1 MPTTKSAIK
10 RLKTSEKRR
19 QRNTAATSAMH
30 TQRRKVL
37 GAIAA
42 GNKTEAERGFPRL
55 VSLYDKAVKR
65 GILKLNTAA
74 RSKSRIASR
83 INALPA

>member
-10 RLKTSEKRR
+10 HVKTSEKRR
-19 QRNTAATSAMH
+19 QRNTVARSAVR
-30 TQRRKVL
+30 TQRRKVTE
-37 GAIAA
+37 AIAA
-42 GNKTEAERGFPRL
+42 GNKAQAEQAFSTL

-65 GILKLNTAA
+65 HILKINTVA
-74 RSKSRIASR
+74 RTKSRIAAR